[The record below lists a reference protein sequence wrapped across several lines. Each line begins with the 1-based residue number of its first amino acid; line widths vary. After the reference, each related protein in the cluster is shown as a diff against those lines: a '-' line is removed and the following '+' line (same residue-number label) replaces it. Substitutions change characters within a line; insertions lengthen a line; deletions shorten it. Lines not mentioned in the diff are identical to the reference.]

1 MDPNSLGIN
10 EWQQISKLLLSLWM
24 TVIFIIIFAANMLLA
39 HNIIPSLV
47 ESKHIPLTLGKIR
60 RPLYLLA
67 IISFAIALFFFS
79 GVIRNAG
86 FLKTFYPDYWI

>member
-67 IISFAIALFFFS
+67 IIL
-79 GVIRNAG
+79 
-86 FLKTFYPDYWI
+86 YC

>member
-10 EWQQISKLLLSLWM
+10 EWQQIRKLLLSLWM